1 MPSGGP
7 YSASLLDSENSMVHT
22 SKGASTPAQYKVPLS
37 PKSLNT
43 SNNDQI
49 FQLQIEI
56 SNLKNRLK
64 LSSSTQ
70 KNELLDLLSE
80 KETVIQH
87 KSKQLSSLND
97 KFHKITKAVQAMEH
111 EVNLLRQDKEMLL
124 EDNKKFKR
132 HLNIREKEVTTLVNR
147 CTAQEEK
154 LMECKESRILEK
166 QLQTVQDD
174 LLNAKKQLDEFE
186 QLKSEMVQKTN
197 ECTDALRQIEEISTE
212 KKELACQYKELKES
226 SSAKLREKESALKKC
241 QDELENLASLK
252 MQQEVKCKELQ
263 ERLETCQEQLKSS
276 HESMDALR
284 TAHTSEMLNIQNEMD
299 ALKQE
304 NYKLKKSLDMAQ
316 LERDELMTLKTKDEE
331 ELQQQLTEVKNQN
344 HELSKAQQ
352 VLMQQNAEQS
362 QSLQQLEAETREMEQ
377 VSCICL
383 FLLLLY
389 LNCPH

>member
-1 MPSGGP
+1 MPSGP
-7 YSASLLDSENSMVHT
+7 YSASLLDSENSKAYST
-22 SKGASTPAQYKVPLS
+22 KGASTPAQYKVPLS

-87 KSKQLSSLND
+87 KSKQLSSLNE

-132 HLNIREKEVTTLVNR
+132 HLNIREKEVTALVNR

-154 LMECKESRILEK
+154 LMEGKESRILEK
-166 QLQTVQDD
+166 QLQAVQDD

-186 QLKSEMVQKTN
+186 HLKSEMEDKTN
-197 ECTDALRQIEEISTE
+197 ECTDALRQIEEISME
-212 KKELACQYKELKES
+212 KKELSRQYQELQES
-226 SSAKLREKESALKKC
+226 SSAKVQEKELALKKC
-241 QDELENLASLK
+241 QVELENLASLK
-252 MQQEVKCKELQ
+252 QQQEQKCKELQ
-263 ERLETCQEQLKSS
+263 EKLDTCQEQLKSS
-276 HESMDALR
+276 QESMDALR
-284 TAHTSEMLNIQNEMD
+284 TAHTSELLNIQNEMD

-304 NYKLKKSLDMAQ
+304 NQELKQSLEMAQ
-316 LERDELMTLKTKDEE
+316 LERDELMILKTKDGE

-344 HELSKAQQ
+344 QELSKAQQ

-377 VSCICL
+377 VSSICL
-383 FLLLLY
+383 SLLSQY
-389 LNCPH
+389 SYYPR